1 MDTKGLKIA
10 VAGTGYVGLSIATLL
25 SQHHQVTAVDVIPE
39 KVDMLNRKQSPIQD
53 EYIEKY
59 LSEKA
64 LNLTATLD
72 GAKAYSDADFVVI
85 AAPTNYDPVKNYFDT
100 HHIEDVIDLVLSVN
114 PDAVMVIKST
124 IPVGYCRGL
133 YLKYAR
139 KGVRKLNLLF
149 SPEFLRESMALYDNL
164 YPSRIIVGYPKLID
178 SEQFDEENE
187 AIKSV
192 ADIPALEKAAHT
204 FAALL
209 QEGAIKEDIPTL
221 FMGIKEAEAV
231 KLFANTYLALRVS
244 YFNEL
249 DTYAE
254 MKGLDSQSI
263 IQGVGLDPRIGTHYN
278 NPSFGYG
285 GYCLPKDTKQL
296 LANYQDV
303 PQNMMTAIVES
314 NRTRKDFIADQVLF
328 KARYYSYSNQN
339 HYNKIQEKACIIG
352 VYRLTMKSNSDNFRQ
367 SAIQGIMKR
376 IKAKGASIIIYEPA
390 MQDGDTFFGSQVVND
405 LAKFKE
411 MSHAIIANRY
421 DSCLDDV
428 MEKVYTRDIF
438 QRD

>member
-1 MDTKGLKIA
+1 MDTKELKIA

-59 LSEKA
+59 LSEKS

-72 GAKAYSDADFVVI
+72 GAEAYSDADFVVI

-187 AIKSV
+187 AIKV
-192 ADIPALEKAAHT
+192 IANIPVLEKAAHT

-303 PQNMMTAIVES
+303 PQNMITAIVES
-314 NRTRKDFIADQVLF
+314 NRTRKDYIADSILR
-328 KARYYSYSNQN
+328 KAGWYDYNSHNQ
-339 HYNKIQEKACIIG
+339 YDGQKEPVTIG

-376 IKAKGASIIIYEPA
+376 IKAKGAEMIIYEPTLSN
-390 MQDGDTFFGSQVVND
+390 GENFFGSKVVND
-405 LAKFKE
+405 LTRFKE
-411 MSHAIIANRY
+411 LSKAIIANRF
-421 DSCLDDV
+421 DECLSDV
-428 MEKVYTRDIF
+428 EKKVYTRDIF
-438 QRD
+438 RRD